1 MIRASDLR
9 KETRERAGPDW
20 GLGPEKTWKLEKL
33 ALPENGLGR
42 AGPSRQSGFAFFL
55 KLNIN
60 CPSQI
65 LK

>member
-42 AGPSRQSGFAFFL
+42 TQPTEWFCIFPRTR
-55 KLNIN
+55 
-60 CPSQI
+60 
-65 LK
+65 

>member
-42 AGPSRQSGFAFFL
+42 TQPTEWFCIFPQTKY
-55 KLNIN
+55 KLSFSNT
-60 CPSQI
+60 
-65 LK
+65 